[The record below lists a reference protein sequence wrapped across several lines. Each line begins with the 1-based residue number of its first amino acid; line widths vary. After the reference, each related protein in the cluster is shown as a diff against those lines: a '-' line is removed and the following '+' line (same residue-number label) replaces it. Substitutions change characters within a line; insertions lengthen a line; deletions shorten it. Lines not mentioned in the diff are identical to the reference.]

1 MVLIGNSIHAYR
13 ALKRSIFA
21 LKVDLEIFDEML
33 KPLLDADSN
42 KTILRH
48 VFNLDDNPPIKKRS
62 RINLDCE

>member
-1 MVLIGNSIHAYR
+1 MVLIWNSIHACR
-13 ALKRSIFA
+13 ALRRSIFA
-21 LKVDLEIFDEML
+21 LEADLENFDEVL

-62 RINLDCE
+62 RINLNCE